1 MDKHTP
7 KETSKGAEEIVLTQI
22 KQDFITPANAIFD
35 YVDMVEK
42 ILNDADLESEDEIEQ
57 IKSSCSK
64 LIDQY
69 EVAFVQNTGVN
80 ADSSK
85 KSAEAATKTKTIPKR
100 CSSHKNDNTATQP
113 QNKFKA
119 VSEFGMMDFK
129 IC

>member
-1 MDKHTP
+1 MDKLTP

-22 KQDFITPANAIFD
+22 KQDFITPANAIFE

-42 ILNDADLESEDEIEQ
+42 VLDDADLQSEDEIEQ
-57 IKSSCSK
+57 IKSCCSK

-85 KSAEAATKTKTIPKR
+85 
-100 CSSHKNDNTATQP
+100 
-113 QNKFKA
+113 
-119 VSEFGMMDFK
+119 
-129 IC
+129 